1 MTGAD
6 IIMKTKVLNITRAA
20 VLLIMAI
27 AALVM
32 MCRSSGQS
40 VMSMPR
46 LYVFQGEYSRDGL
59 NWMPLQSD
67 SDISALDGDL
77 YLKGSFDCS
86 FAEGQYVNFYL
97 DHISIKS
104 IGINGK
110 EVFGGTSLESEYAG
124 RDMCGELWDV
134 WCSPGI
140 QENDVLE
147 IHLHN
152 QHSFGNGN
160 AYREFLD
167 SVYAA
172 SQAVFQEWVGKKT
185 FPIWMTGTIVLIIS
199 LIVIGISFGL
209 LVMRIPSGEMLI
221 YAGFFDMFMGGYILL
236 DTVDI
241 SMKSHMIVLNTC
253 AREFCIM
260 LAGIALGFCVLKCLT
275 GKTEKAVQAAL
286 VFLMI
291 SSGLILILVITG
303 KIMLYDSKPYLAAV
317 QAVVCLVLLCS
328 CLSECFAG
336 KKANFLPVVS
346 FLPVLFS
353 SLLELLNCFMNRWRS
368 GICMK
373 PVFLLFLVYQIVRIV
388 LYVLARCRAA
398 ADAQRLSGEL
408 RNSRIMLATSQIR
421 THFIFNVLN
430 AISGMCKYD
439 PEKAD
444 ETVVRFARYLRKN
457 IDFLRE
463 DKPISFY
470 KELEYVEDYVAL
482 EQIRFG
488 DKIVFR
494 ENLEEEDFLI
504 PAFVLQPVVENSI
517 KHGILPK
524 DAGGIIEL
532 RTKRAGKNIVISV
545 SDNGVGY
552 DVGNVKK
559 EESIGLNNVLFRL
572 QNIVNGTM
580 VIESRLGEGTT
591 VTITMPYMR

>member
-1 MTGAD
+1 
-6 IIMKTKVLNITRAA
+6 MKTKVLNITGAA
-20 VLLIMAI
+20 VLFIMAI

-40 VMSMPR
+40 VMSMPY
-46 LYVFQGEYSRDGL
+46 LHVFQGKYSRDGL

-77 YLKGSFDCS
+77 YLRGSFGY
-86 FAEGQYVNFYL
+86 ALGEGECVNYYL

-104 IGINGK
+104 ICLNG
-110 EVFGGTSLESEYAG
+110 EEIFGGTSLESEYAG
-124 RDMCGELWDV
+124 RDMCGELWNA

-152 QHSFGNGN
+152 PHSFGNGN

-167 SVYAA
+167 SLYGTP
-172 SQAVFQEWVGKKT
+172 QLFFKEWLGKIT
-185 FPIWMTGTIVLIIS
+185 FPFWMTGTIVLIIS
-199 LIVIGISFGL
+199 LIMIGISFGL
-209 LVMRIPSGEMLI
+209 LVIRIPSGEMLLH
-221 YAGFFDMFMGGYILL
+221 AGFFDMFMGGYILL

-241 SMKSHMIVLNTC
+241 SMKNSLIVFNTC
-253 AREFCIM
+253 ARHFCIM
-260 LAGIALGFCVLKCLT
+260 LAGIELVFCILKSLN
-275 GKTEKAVQAAL
+275 GKAAKAARAAL
-286 VFLMI
+286 SFLI
-291 SSGLILILVITG
+291 LSSGLLLVLIITG
-303 KIMLYDSKPYLAAV
+303 KMMLYDTEPYLAAV
-317 QAVVCLVLLCS
+317 QAIVCIVLLCS
-328 CLSECFAG
+328 CLSECFTG
-336 KKANFLPVVS
+336 EKANFLPAVS

-353 SLLELLNCFMNRWRS
+353 SLLELLDFFMYWWRS
-368 GICMK
+368 GICIK
-373 PVFLLFLVYQIVRIV
+373 SVFLLFFVYQIVRIV
-388 LYVLARCRAA
+388 LYVLAGCRAA

-457 IDFLRE
+457 INFLRE

-494 ENLEEEDFLI
+494 ENLEEEDFLV
-504 PAFVLQPVVENSI
+504 PAFVLQPLVENSI

-532 RTKRAGKNIVISV
+532 WTKREGKNIVISV

-572 QNIVNGTM
+572 QNMVNGTM
-580 VIESRLGEGTT
+580 VIESRPGEGTT